1 MCEVAGISEK
11 KTNHSLRA
19 TGASAMFNAEVP
31 EKMIKSVTGHKS
43 SKALAIYERP
53 SLAQEQALS
62 GVLMGG
68 SSNFVNR
75 GQSSRMPLA
84 AMPRAAMPSVP
95 NNSMLMSAMFSGLN
109 NCNINISPQNFHV
122 HIQPAPVPQP
132 AVQVDNDFDEFD
144 TLVQSLPP
152 Y

>member
-1 MCEVAGISEK
+1 MCEEAGISEK

-19 TGASAMFNAEVP
+19 SGASAMFNADVP

-53 SLAQEQALS
+53 TIQQQQAVS

-68 SSNFVNR
+68 SSSYVSK
-75 GQSSRMPLA
+75 GQSSAGPSYRMQQ
-84 AMPRAAMPSVP
+84 PSGVP
-95 NNSMLMSAMFSGLN
+95 NSASMVMSSMFSGLN
-109 NCNINISPQNFHV
+109 NCNITISPQNFHV
-122 HIQPAPVPQP
+122 HIQPSTAPQP
-132 AVQVDNDFDEFD
+132 SLLSVDSQLDEFD
-144 TLVQSLPP
+144 QLVQSLPP